1 MDFKLP
7 KLGEGADSGTIV
19 NLFVKVGDT
28 VAKDQPVLE
37 LESEKA
43 VASIPST
50 IAGTVTAVYVKPGDK
65 VAVGARIFSVG
76 DAGGAAPAPAA
87 AAPAVAPVHAV
98 APAAIPAAAP
108 APVAYA
114 APLPPT
120 LPLPGGVP
128 PAASPSVRK
137 MAADLGI
144 DLARVPATGRG
155 GRVELADLR
164 NYIAYLQSVA
174 FAPRAA
180 DAPAA
185 AKPAES
191 IDFSKWGPVLKKPMS
206 AIRQTIAR
214 RMSENWNAIP
224 HVTQFDE
231 ADITGLLE
239 LRKRHVAAYEQKGA
253 RLTVT
258 ALILKAV
265 ADTLMKHPI
274 FNSSLDEVNNEIV
287 LKEYIHL
294 GIAVDTDTGL
304 LVPVIRD
311 ANKKSVFQL
320 AKELEELGQKARD
333 RKVSAEELR
342 GGSFTISNQGA
353 IGGGHFTPI
362 VNKPEVAILGLGKG
376 AVKPVVRDGKIEP
389 RTLLP
394 LSVSYDHRVIDG
406 GNAAR
411 FTVDLVA
418 AIQNINDA
426 DVKL

>member
-19 NLFVKVGDT
+19 SLFVKAGDT

-37 LESEKA
+37 IESEKA

-50 IAGTVTAVYVKPGDK
+50 IAGTVTAVHVKPGDK
-65 VAVGARIFSVG
+65 VAVGTRIFSVG
-76 DAGGAAPAPAA
+76 DGAGAAPAPAA
-87 AAPAVAPVHAV
+87 TPTVAAAPVAAPVTAP
-98 APAAIPAAAP
+98 APAAFTPPVVPA
-108 APVAYA
+108 
-114 APLPPT
+114 LPP
-120 LPLPGGVP
+120 PGGVP

-137 MAADLGI
+137 MAMDLGI

-164 NYIAYLQSVA
+164 NFIAYLQSVA
-174 FAPRAA
+174 FAPKTG
-180 DAPAA
+180 DAPAS
-185 AKPAES
+185 AKPPES
-191 IDFSKWGPVLKKPMS
+191 VDFSRWGPVLKKPMS

-214 RMSENWNAIP
+214 RMTENWNAIP

-274 FNSSLDEVNNEIV
+274 FNSSLDEANNDIV

-311 ANKKSVFQL
+311 ANKKTVFQL
-320 AKELEELGQKARD
+320 AKELEELGRKARD

-376 AVKPVVRDGKIEP
+376 AVKPVVRDGQIEP

-411 FTVDLVA
+411 FIVDLVA
-418 AIQNINDA
+418 AIQNLDDA
-426 DVKL
+426 AVKL